1 MQMSRPTIRVYD
13 IASRTEMSV
22 KDFKSYPEQFPFRD
36 PTCLSR
42 PTEAVRKELAAMHT
56 EDDADD
62 QLIAEELQM
71 QVVTRAQKQAAE
83 RARDNAIIPDEEKG
97 EKQSAPSKRKK
108 PTKEKKVNSASML
121 ISEMHELD
129 LARDFVRYKYPVTL
143 PKH

>member
-1 MQMSRPTIRVYD
+1 
-13 IASRTEMSV
+13 
-22 KDFKSYPEQFPFRD
+22 
-36 PTCLSR
+36 
-42 PTEAVRKELAAMHT
+42 MHT